1 MTADTKIKVQ
11 GIRVTEY
18 GGPEVMKFAEYELPE
33 PGQGQARV
41 KIHAAGLNFIDIYQ
55 RRGRYPIELP
65 WTPGLEAAGVV
76 EAIGPGVTE
85 VKVGDRVAYSSC
97 PGAYSQASNVP
108 SAKLIPLPKELS
120 FEQGAAFPLQ
130 GLTAHYLLHEFY
142 KIKKGDA
149 VLIHAAAGG
158 MGLLLVQWAKHLG
171 AHVIGTVSSQGK
183 AKIAKE
189 VGADEVIIY
198 TEQDFVKESQRL
210 TNGVGPVYIIDGV
223 GKDTFTKN
231 LDAVATKGHV
241 TLFGAASGVADPLS
255 PNSLQQRCITVHGG
269 SLFNF
274 INTREELLMRANG
287 VLEGVKAGWLKLR
300 AEHVLPLKEA
310 AKAQE
315 LLENRQTT
323 GKVILNCES

>member
-1 MTADTKIKVQ
+1 MTADTKTKVQ

-33 PGQGQARV
+33 LKQGEARL
-41 KIHAAGLNFIDIYQ
+41 KLEAAGLNFIDIYQ
-55 RRGRYPIELP
+55 RRGRYPVELP
-65 WTPGLEAAGVV
+65 WTPGLEGAGIV
-76 EAIGPGVTE
+76 EAVGPGVTE
-85 VKVGDRVAYSSC
+85 VKVGDRVAYSSS
-97 PGAYSQASNVP
+97 PGSYAQANNVP
-108 SAKLIPLPKELS
+108 AAKLIPLPKELS

-130 GLTAHYLLHEFY
+130 GMTAHYLLFEFY

-149 VLIHAAAGG
+149 VLVHAAAGG

-171 AHVIGTVSSQGK
+171 ARVIGTVSNEAK

-189 VGADEVIIY
+189 AGADDVIIY

-231 LDAVATKGHV
+231 LDAVAARGHI
-241 TLFGAASGVADPLS
+241 TIFGAASGVADPVA
-255 PNSLQQRCITVHGG
+255 PNSLQQRCITIHGG

-274 INTREELLMRANG
+274 LNTREELLMRANG
-287 VLEGVKAGWLKLR
+287 VLEGIKAGWLNLR
-300 AEHVLPLKEA
+300 IAHTYPLKEA

-315 LLENRQTT
+315 LLENRGTT
-323 GKVILNCES
+323 GKVLLNCQG